1 MKNLKHTIH
10 YALIAAL
17 LLFASACSKDDN
29 QGPTLT
35 AKQLTR
41 EQRLD
46 SIIHSKTGL
55 NPTIMF
61 DSVEVMGTFGIKVID
76 TSFKTDFDTIIFGYD
91 PYTLW
96 FPCKVGELEPQ
107 NPNRDKYAMFFL
119 IVRSIS
125 IQINDSNGLIGEHRN
140 DTMLT
145 MNFSEYRIASRFFDT
160 EDDLDYACR
169 HAHDKKNQYYKELK
183 HSYDSM
189 WNVFEVHNIPYPLSH
204 VKATDDPNYVYSPIE
219 YANWGLYDLDY
230 FNTGGLMKY
239 AFKAGGGHGD
249 DFPKTSSNSNSLQPS
264 KIKEFNVKMELL
276 SDGKLHKVLYLAW
289 PFFDNDL
296 EVRYLRLRYVLN

>member
-1 MKNLKHTIH
+1 MKNYKHTIH

-125 IQINDSNGLIGEHRN
+125 IQINDSNGLIGEDRN